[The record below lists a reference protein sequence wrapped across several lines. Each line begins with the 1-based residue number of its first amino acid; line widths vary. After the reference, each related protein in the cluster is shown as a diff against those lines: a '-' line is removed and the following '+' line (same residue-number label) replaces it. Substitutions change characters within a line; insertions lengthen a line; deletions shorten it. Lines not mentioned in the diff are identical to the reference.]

1 MCRVS
6 SSLRRSDGPLPS
18 LRLPVDRLRFSCL
31 AQALLSVVVVLILVL
46 YVAIDFR
53 RPLPPLPDYLGPDNY
68 NGLSAIA
75 VMPISLISATI
86 FSEAMWQRCAPT
98 THHRLRAP
106 CPLAKRGLML
116 CFDTPCFG
124 SDKVISCGET
134 AVRWL

>member
-1 MCRVS
+1 M
-6 SSLRRSDGPLPS
+6 
-18 LRLPVDRLRFSCL
+18 
-31 AQALLSVVVVLILVL
+31 VVLILVI
-46 YVAIDFR
+46 YVAVDFR

-86 FSEAMWQRCAPT
+86 FSEAMWQRYAPT

-106 CPLAKRGLML
+106 CPLANRGPML

-124 SDKVISCGET
+124 VRLSVFKWRVCRNV
-134 AVRWL
+134 AVVKKTLP